1 MANTT
6 PGRTREEAL
15 GRLSLPAP
23 PPVVNSGTGGER
35 VGAKWSPGRRSIL
48 RGPELW
54 KLLKE
59 RLKDP
64 NRPAFRSAWQ
74 DIELVWRVLRALMAR
89 LDLGGMG
96 PLVVRALDPRRIGTV
111 LINCRFFVP

>member
-23 PPVVNSGTGGER
+23 PPVVNSRTGGER

-64 NRPAFRSAWQ
+64 NRPAFRLAWQ
-74 DIELVWRVLRALMAR
+74 DIELVWRVLRALMVR

-96 PLVVRALDPRRIGTV
+96 PLVVRALDLQRIGTV